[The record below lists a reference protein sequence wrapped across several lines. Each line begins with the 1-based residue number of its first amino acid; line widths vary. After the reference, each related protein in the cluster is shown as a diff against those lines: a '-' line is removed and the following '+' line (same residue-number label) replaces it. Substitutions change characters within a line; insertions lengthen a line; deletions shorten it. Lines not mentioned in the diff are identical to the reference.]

1 MQVIDTQHSLDEIF
15 FGPPVP
21 RLKFSLRKLGEIITW
36 ATAKEAGIPVALR
49 PLCCKRPNRKPCQGK
64 LDVDSIPGTAE
75 IHWLRPECR
84 DEGAVTGWAG
94 EVWDMTNA

>member
-1 MQVIDTQHSLDEIF
+1 MQVIDIQNSLDEVF

-21 RLKFSLRKLGEIITW
+21 RLKLSLRKLGEIITW

-49 PLCCKRPNRKPCQGK
+49 PSCCKRPNRKLCKGE
-64 LDVDSIPGTAE
+64 LVVDLIPGTAQ
-75 IHWLRPECR
+75 IHWMCPECR
-84 DEGAVTGWAG
+84 DEGVVTGWEG